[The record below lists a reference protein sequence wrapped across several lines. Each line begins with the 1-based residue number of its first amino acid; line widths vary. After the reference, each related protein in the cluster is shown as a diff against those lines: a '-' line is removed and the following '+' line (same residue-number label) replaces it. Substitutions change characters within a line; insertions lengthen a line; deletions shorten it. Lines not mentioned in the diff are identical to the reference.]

1 MSPHTIASVIRMATD
16 AQFDVT
22 SLLPAIQAP
31 TLLLTPGASE
41 VLTRDNQP
49 SMSELI
55 PRCEQVV
62 FEDAAHTIFV
72 DYREQC
78 IDTSRDFIRRHSAH

>member
-1 MSPHTIASVIRMATD
+1 MPPHTIASVIRMATN

-41 VLTRDNQP
+41 VLTLDGEP

-55 PRCEQVV
+55 PQCEQVT

-72 DYREQC
+72 DHSEQC
-78 IDTSRDFIRRHSAH
+78 IDASRDFIRRHTDR

>member
-1 MSPHTIASVIRMATD
+1 MVTD
-16 AQFDVT
+16 ARFDVT

-31 TLLLTPGASE
+31 TLLLSPGASD
-41 VLTRDNQP
+41 VLAHDDQP

-62 FEDAAHTIFV
+62 FEGAAHTIFF
-72 DYREQC
+72 DYRDQC
-78 IDTSRDFIRRHSAH
+78 IDAARDFIRRHHGTG